1 MYYPKSQIQTG
12 FYSNG
17 ELVESSNLRPYTGPY
32 FNTSDGRSFTGKTL
46 NDGPNLELISPPDQF
61 VKRAP
66 TQDFE
71 EGDEWENEDPRF
83 LPPNALYSNK
93 RGVIRGSKVY
103 SPVSYSP
110 ILNDNNIANGEF
122 QRFIVKKSN
131 ENLFIEVNNTNFL
144 AASNSPLYYRILLPW
159 VISGER
165 EQVRTINFKQVKA
178 IERLNKVEGLGEF
191 LNHDYLRFYQG

>member
-17 ELVESSNLRPYTGPY
+17 ELVESSNLRPYKGPY
-32 FNTSDGRSFTGKTL
+32 FNTSDGKSFTGKTL
-46 NDGPNLELISPPDQF
+46 NDGPNLELIPISPQLE
-61 VKRAP
+61 KRAP

-71 EGDEWENEDPRF
+71 EGGEWENEDPRF
-83 LPPNALYSNK
+83 LPPNSRYSTTI
-93 RGVIRGSKVY
+93 GAIRGSTVY
-103 SPVSYSP
+103 SPVAYSP
-110 ILNDNNIANGEF
+110 ILNANNIANGEF

-159 VISGER
+159 VISGEK
-165 EQVRTINFKQVKA
+165 EQVRTINYKQVKA
-178 IERLNKVEGLGEF
+178 IEKLNKVEGLGEF
-191 LNHDYLRFYQG
+191 LRHDYLRFYQE